1 MSNKSRI
8 LSFCFALVLAESVFA
23 SGLRILDSVSIKQD
37 EASRRVTVTYSLAGE
52 PGIVT
57 FSVQTNDA
65 VAGWVDVGGEAVS
78 CVYGDV
84 NRVVSNTESESS
96 LVWIPDDTWP
106 DKHIQN
112 GSLRAVVTVWP
123 IDNPP
128 DYAVVE
134 PRMQNCV
141 FYYANAQSLPGGATN
156 EIYRKGKY
164 LLRRIHATG
173 ARFTMGSG
181 VNEPNRE
188 PFSGTKETPH
198 LVTFTNDFYI
208 GVFEVTQDQYR
219 LSDATWNAYFYFTN
233 LPYSAELPITG
244 VDYAELRGSSESD
257 GGKWSPDNPL
267 SVAHK
272 VSATSFFGRL
282 RAMTNIDFDLPTEAE
297 WEFACR
303 AGTTSPT
310 YAGGIHNAENL
321 DKIAWYSGNARST
334 DCAVAFPTSASVL
347 EAGTLPRPGGL
358 KKPNDWGLYDMI
370 GNVQE
375 WCLDNAWKDL
385 GSESAVAP
393 MGSATSS
400 ASSSRITR
408 GGSYCDGIEYNRA
421 AYRYYATAAA
431 HKVWNGFR
439 VACPCPLTKK
449 W

>member
-1 MSNKSRI
+1 MLKK
-8 LSFCFALVLAESVFA
+8 LSIVPFCIVLVSTEAVFA
-23 SGLRILDSVSIKQD
+23 SEPRIIDSVSVKQD
-37 EASRRVTVTYSLAGE
+37 EDTHRVTVSYSLKNE

-57 FSVQTNDA
+57 FSVQTNDS

-84 NRVVSNTESESS
+84 NRVVTNTESASS
-96 LVWIPDDTWP
+96 LIWIPDDTWP
-106 DKHIQN
+106 DKYIAN
-112 GSLRAVVTVWP
+112 GTLRAVVTVWP
-123 IDNPP
+123 TNNPP

-141 FYYANAQSLPGGATN
+141 FYYANAESLPGGVTN
-156 EIYRKGKY
+156 EIYRKGKF
-164 LLRRIHATG
+164 LLRRIRATG

-181 VNEPNRE
+181 VNEPGRE
-188 PFSGTKETPH
+188 PFAGTKETPH

-219 LSDATWNAYFYFTN
+219 LSDAAWNAYFYFTN

-244 VDYAELRGSSESD
+244 VDYAELRGSSTSD
-257 GGKWSPDNPL
+257 GGKWSPENSL
-267 SVAHK
+267 SVAHM
-272 VSATSFFGRL
+272 VAANSFFGKL

-297 WEFACR
+297 WEYACR
-303 AGTTSPT
+303 AGTASPT

-321 DKIAWYSGNARST
+321 DKIAWYKGNALSE
-334 DCAVAFPTSASVL
+334 DCAIALPTSESVL
-347 EAGTLPRPGGL
+347 EGGVLPRPGGL

-375 WCLDNAWKDL
+375 WCLDYAWKDL
-385 GSESAVAP
+385 GSDSVVAP
-393 MGSATSS
+393 MGSATPS
-400 ASSSRITR
+400 ADSSRITR
-408 GGSYCDGIEYNRA
+408 GGSYCDGIEDNRA
-421 AYRYYATAAA
+421 AYRYYATTAA